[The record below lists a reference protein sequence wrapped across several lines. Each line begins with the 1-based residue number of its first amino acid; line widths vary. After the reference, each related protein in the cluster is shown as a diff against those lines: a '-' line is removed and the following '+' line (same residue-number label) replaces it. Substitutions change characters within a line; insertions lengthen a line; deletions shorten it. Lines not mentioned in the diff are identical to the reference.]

1 MGIFD
6 SIINVLDITTKTP
19 EELYGEDLLKLMNI
33 ALSDGVLTRKERELL
48 ISSAKNDNRDAEAFT
63 KYLDE
68 TIAKRNIVIKDQPLS
83 IETKT
88 SRLGGKASQLQT
100 LVDMALTDREISP
113 EERTLLTEEARKL
126 GLNIQDFNRV
136 LDILVQQTKKQHID
150 WSKSVIETLTT
161 IDYDTIIKGLTVAMV
176 IPPLITPCLVLSPI
190 LLILKGA
197 AIEYNQSTQP
207 NRDELYL
214 SYLWNN
220 TSPERI
226 IGAIKPVEKYI
237 PFSGIIIKGVETFM
251 DTF

>member
-1 MGIFD
+1 MKKYTYIG
-6 SIINVLDITTKTP
+6 SVKLLTLVLKINSL
-19 EELYGEDLLKLMNI
+19 
-33 ALSDGVLTRKERELL
+33 
-48 ISSAKNDNRDAEAFT
+48 NDNLIWY
-63 KYLDE
+63 K
-68 TIAKRNIVIKDQPLS
+68 I
-83 IETKT
+83 
-88 SRLGGKASQLQT
+88 
-100 LVDMALTDREISP
+100 
-113 EERTLLTEEARKL
+113 
-126 GLNIQDFNRV
+126 
-136 LDILVQQTKKQHID
+136 
-150 WSKSVIETLTT
+150 LTT

-197 AIEYNQSTQP
+197 AIEYNQSKQP